1 MAGARNLPGLIVG
14 AAGSVVV
21 SIERA
26 KGEIT
31 LPVLH
36 NAGIPGKY
44 FIFTILK
51 AWLA

>member
-1 MAGARNLPGLIVG
+1 MAGARNLPGLIVA

-31 LPVLH
+31 YLSSIMLVVSLESISHLP
-36 NAGIPGKY
+36 
-44 FIFTILK
+44 F
-51 AWLA
+51 